1 MMDEALDLADQVIVE
16 GRNRVEGL
24 RTRAADA
31 IGLAQAFTA
40 VGNELAQDSGTE
52 LEVIVE
58 GRPRPVGALVRDET
72 YWIGR
77 EALINAFH
85 AAGAS
90 RVVLELTYGRHEL
103 RLRLRDD
110 GHGIDPAV
118 LEAGGRPGH
127 WGLRGMRERA
137 GRIGAHLRISSR
149 AGAGTEVYLRVPA
162 SLAYRTR

>member
-1 MMDEALDLADQVIVE
+1 MMDEALDRADQFIVE

-31 IGLAQAFTA
+31 IGLAQAFTDA
-40 VGNELAQDSGTE
+40 GNELAQDSGAE

-58 GRPRPVGALVRDET
+58 GRPQAVDALVRDEA

-90 RVVLELTYGRHEL
+90 RVELELTYGRHEL

-110 GHGIDPAV
+110 GRGIDPAI

-137 GRIGAHLRISSR
+137 GRIGARLEISSR
-149 AGAGTEVYLRVPA
+149 AGAGTEVDLRIPGA
-162 SLAYRTR
+162 LAYRPR